1 MVDTVM
7 VDTDTLVRDLLTLK
21 PRLMPL
27 LMPMLMLTTVMDT
40 DVDTMVDITA
50 VDVVDTVMVDTDT
63 LVRDLLTLTPRLL
76 PLLMPMLMLT
86 TVMDTDVDTMV
97 DITAVDMV
105 DTVMAEDTT
114 GDK

>member
-1 MVDTVM
+1 MGDTDM
-7 VDTDTLVRDLLTLK
+7 VDTDTSAKDLLMLSPPLMLMPMPTTDTVMVVDTMVDIMAVDTMVDTEAVTTVRDLLTL
-21 PRLMPL
+21 M
-27 LMPMLMLTTVMDT
+27 
-40 DVDTMVDITA
+40 
-50 VDVVDTVMVDTDT
+50 
-63 LVRDLLTLTPRLL
+63 PRLL

>member
-1 MVDTVM
+1 MGKLMPPLPLMLMPMPTTDTVM
-7 VDTDTLVRDLLTLK
+7 AVDTD
-21 PRLMPL
+21 
-27 LMPMLMLTTVMDT
+27 
-40 DVDTMVDITA
+40 MVDITA
-50 VDVVDTVMVDTDT
+50 VDTMVDTEAVT
-63 LVRDLLTLTPRLL
+63 MVRDPLMLMPRLL

>member
-1 MVDTVM
+1 MGV
-7 VDTDTLVRDLLTLK
+7 TDITARDLLMLSLK
-21 PRLMPL
+21 LRLPLL
-27 LMPMLMLTTVMDT
+27 LMPMPTTDTVMAVDT
-40 DVDTMVDITA
+40 DMVDITA
-50 VDVVDTVMVDTDT
+50 VDTMVDTEAVT
-63 LVRDLLTLTPRLL
+63 MVRDPLMLMPRLL